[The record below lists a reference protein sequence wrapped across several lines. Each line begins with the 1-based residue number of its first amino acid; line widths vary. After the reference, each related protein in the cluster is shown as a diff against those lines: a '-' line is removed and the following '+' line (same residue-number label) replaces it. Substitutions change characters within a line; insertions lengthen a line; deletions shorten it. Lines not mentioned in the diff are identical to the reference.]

1 MAPRL
6 CVQHTEM
13 SPQPRK
19 QDYLQCSQIVHRH
32 GRSVALQLPH
42 LAMGDSSGGTD
53 GFAFF
58 PGFVGCSQAHNE
70 FFNQF
75 RKISGML
82 VVT

>member
-1 MAPRL
+1 M
-6 CVQHTEM
+6 
-13 SPQPRK
+13 
-19 QDYLQCSQIVHRH
+19 
-32 GRSVALQLPH
+32 QLPH